1 MRVSLDSNDF
11 MTKMNNILNYSLG
24 FLDGANKGKSQFLK
38 NLGKETIFALSE
50 YIDATARMN
59 PQSLHHVY
67 EWYHTGSPQYRLFN
81 LDYTV
86 SNLGLSIKS
95 TFKQSTSLASGSFQ
109 PFYDKARIMEN
120 GIPVSIKPKRS
131 SALVFE
137 DGGEVVFTKSEI
149 VNQFPGGKE
158 VSGSYE
164 KTFDE
169 FFINYFK
176 QSFLRA
182 SGLLAYLNNPV
193 AYKKNFK
200 EGALRGRSAGIK
212 AGYTWIANATV
223 GVER

>member
-169 FFINYFK
+169 FFKFYFT
-176 QSFLRA
+176 QAFLRS
-182 SGLLAYLNNPV
+182 SGLIDYIENPKI
-193 AYKKNFK
+193 YKQNIKDGVKN
-200 EGALRGRSAGIK
+200 GRSKGVSTGFKWITEAKVGI
-212 AGYTWIANATV
+212 
-223 GVER
+223 E